1 MKKTVNTLRHMAL
14 AMTAALMA
22 AACADETPMP
32 DGGAGE
38 GQPEEQGVYMTVNIE
53 MPNSKYSRSTTNPDG
68 SGDISSDGTEVGTDA
83 ENAVQRVLIVLT
95 DRNNNYITYG
105 YVNRAD
111 EIAGNGADRTVTAS
125 FNKSALLNYYEKHA
139 TGNAEERRMTNIYAV
154 INFPNWGR
162 PGEGKN
168 LIELLDEEVAGQ
180 PAKVID
186 RHYALDTK
194 VSDGVEHAWVWSDNN
209 FLMTNSAMATAH
221 LPSLDDLNTGRY
233 NTRGDAYNLT
243 PDPITVE
250 RSVARIDY
258 KAGGKPETSGGK
270 TRYFYDLQ
278 RISDDENSPVGFRGE
293 ITRLGMVNLSK
304 NFHYFRRVAP
314 GRADAATIA
323 DLSAISLLGREHST
337 NYVIDTDAERKSGTM
352 AGLEQNFFYPLV
364 KEYQADG
371 VGLLDPT
378 TWYKQD
384 IDEVLAGHADNWG
397 NREYHRWRYVSEN
410 TIPEVSHQKNGISTG
425 LIFKIGLS
433 ATEALRDVMP
443 GAYAALTRT
452 WTVSDMNQAPVIYAY
467 GNKIYGTRED
477 ISRYFGSF
485 TTPEQQAE
493 LREMPVFQAFMAC
506 TANPSATDRDN
517 LLTFDTDG
525 SSKAVSLGFTRLRC
539 LNHTDA
545 PGYYMYYYYWNRHND
560 NGNPNQMGPME
571 FATVR
576 NNVYKICVTSVDG
589 LGHPLPNPDGTQ
601 PDDPDPINPNHPDE
615 KADVYLSVSVKILPW
630 VVRQNDVTFP

>member
-1 MKKTVNTLRHMAL
+1 M
-14 AMTAALMA
+14 
-22 AACADETPMP
+22 
-32 DGGAGE
+32 
-38 GQPEEQGVYMTVNIE
+38 
-53 MPNSKYSRSTTNPDG
+53 
-68 SGDISSDGTEVGTDA
+68 
-83 ENAVQRVLIVLT
+83 
-95 DRNNNYITYG
+95 
-105 YVNRAD
+105 
-111 EIAGNGADRTVTAS
+111 
-125 FNKSALLNYYEKHA
+125 
-139 TGNAEERRMTNIYAV
+139 
-154 INFPNWGR
+154 
-162 PGEGKN
+162 
-168 LIELLDEEVAGQ
+168 AGQ

-194 VSDGVEHAWVWSDNN
+194 VSDGVEHAWVWRDNN

-545 PGYYMYYYYWNRHND
+545 PGYYMYYYYWCD
-560 NGNPNQMGPME
+560 
-571 FATVR
+571 
-576 NNVYKICVTSVDG
+576 KIALV
-589 LGHPLPNPDGTQ
+589 
-601 PDDPDPINPNHPDE
+601 
-615 KADVYLSVSVKILPW
+615 
-630 VVRQNDVTFP
+630 